1 MTHFIDIPLEVLQAK
16 SQFLHTIRQ
25 FFYDRGVMEVT
36 TPILSQYGNTDVFIE
51 SVSANVQRFGAPS
64 LGFLH
69 TSPEFAMKKL
79 LSRHPVPI
87 YQICQVFRDNEIGRR
102 HNIEFSML
110 EWYRPNYSL
119 MALQNELNELMNVL
133 FGYPVVVQNISY
145 AQAFLDVLGV
155 HPFGAP
161 LDELQRLA
169 DSHHLPKMD
178 SRQGLLDAL
187 FSHLIEP
194 ALGKSMPTIVTDYPP
209 ATAALAKIETD
220 KDGYEVAK
228 RFELYIHGLEIAN
241 AYDELSDKRVLAER
255 FIHDN
260 AMRQD
265 KGLPVVPI
273 DADLLEA
280 MDTLPPCSG
289 IAVGI
294 DRLLMAIHK
303 FDNIHDVL
311 ILNSTRA

>member
-1 MTHFIDIPLEVLQAK
+1 MTHFIDISLDVLQAK

-25 FFYDRGVMEVT
+25 FFYDNGVMEVT
-36 TPILSQYGNTDVFIE
+36 TPILSQYGNSDVFIE
-51 SVSANVQRFGAPS
+51 SVSVGVQRFGVS
-64 LGFLH
+64 KQGFLH

-79 LSRHPVPI
+79 LSKHPVPI

-119 MALQNELNELMNVL
+119 MALQNELNALINVL
-133 FGYPVVVQNISY
+133 FGHTVIFQNISY
-145 AQAFLDVLGV
+145 TQSFVDALAV
-155 HPFGAP
+155 HPFRAS
-161 LDELQRLA
+161 LDELQALA
-169 DSHHLPKMD
+169 NLHHLPKMD

-194 ALGKSMPTIVTDYPP
+194 NLGKSMPTIVTDYPP

-241 AYDELSDKRVLAER
+241 AYDELSDKRTLLER
-255 FIHDN
+255 FNDDN
-260 AMRQD
+260 IMRQD
-265 KGLPVVPI
+265 KGLPVMPI
-273 DADLLEA
+273 DTDLLEA

-289 IAVGI
+289 IAVGL
-294 DRLLMAIHK
+294 DRLFMAIHK
-303 FDNIHDVL
+303 FDNINDVL
-311 ILNSTRA
+311 ILNSERA